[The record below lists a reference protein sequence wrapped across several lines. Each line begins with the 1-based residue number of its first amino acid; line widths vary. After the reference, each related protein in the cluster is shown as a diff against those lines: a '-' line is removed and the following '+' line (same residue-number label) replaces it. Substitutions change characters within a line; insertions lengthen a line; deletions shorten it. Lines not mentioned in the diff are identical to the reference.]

1 MHLQGT
7 IKFRT
12 LAAPKRKNL
21 MSITVTQLSKVY
33 GEQRAVDD
41 ISFSLNKGEVVG
53 FLGPNGAGKSTTM
66 KMITGYLPLSGGQAS
81 VCGYDVV
88 THPMEV
94 RQRVGYLPEANPLY
108 FDMYIKEF
116 LGFVAQVH
124 KLGANSDKRIAEII
138 ALTGLLPES
147 KKKIGALSKG
157 YKQRVG
163 LAQALLHDPEVLIL
177 DEPTSGL
184 DPNQLAD
191 IRQVIKDLGQNKTVV
206 LSTHIMQEV
215 EAMCSRVI
223 IINKG
228 KIIADDS
235 LQNLQQGGT
244 ENGYIQVSFGEP
256 LPSPSDLEQLAG
268 VIRIKQQ
275 DAQTWQLFAAN
286 IEEVQKNLLQFAL
299 INNRNILSLQSNSQ
313 SLEAIFRQLTTDKP
327 QATR

>member
-1 MHLQGT
+1 
-7 IKFRT
+7 
-12 LAAPKRKNL
+12 

-33 GEQRAVDD
+33 GEQRAVND
-41 ISFSLNKGEVVG
+41 ISFTLNKGEVVG

-66 KMITGYLPLSGGQAS
+66 KMITGYLPPSSGHAS

-108 FDMYIKEF
+108 FDMYIREF

-124 KLGANSDKRIAEII
+124 HLGKDSEKRITEII
-138 ALTGLLPES
+138 GLTGLQPES

-163 LAQALLHDPEVLIL
+163 LAQALIHDPEVLIL

-191 IRQVIKDLGQNKTVV
+191 IRQLITDLGRDKTVI

-228 KIIADDS
+228 NIITDDS

-244 ENGYIQVSFGEP
+244 ANGYIQVSFGAP
-256 LPSPSDLEQLAG
+256 LPSETDLQQLGG
-268 VIRIKQQ
+268 VTGIRQQ
-275 DAQTWQLFAAN
+275 DAHTWQLFAGN
-286 IEEVQKNLLQFAL
+286 LEEVRKNLLQFAL

-313 SLEAIFRQLTTDKP
+313 SLETIFRELTK
-327 QATR
+327 

>member
-1 MHLQGT
+1 
-7 IKFRT
+7 
-12 LAAPKRKNL
+12 
-21 MSITVTQLSKVY
+21 MSITVTQLSKIY
-33 GEQRAVDD
+33 GEQRAVND

-66 KMITGYLPLSGGQAS
+66 KMITGYLPPSGGQAT
-81 VCGYDVV
+81 VCGFDVA
-88 THPMEV
+88 TQSLEV
-94 RQRVGYLPEANPLY
+94 RKRVGYLPEANPLY
-108 FDMYIKEF
+108 FDMYIREF
-116 LGFVAQVH
+116 LSFIAQVH
-124 KLGANSDKRIAEII
+124 QLGANTDRRISEII
-138 ALTGLLPES
+138 GMTGLQPES

-191 IRQVIKDLGQNKTVV
+191 IRQLIRNLGQDKTVV

-228 KIIADDS
+228 NIIADDS
-235 LQNLQQGGT
+235 LKNLQQGGT
-244 ENGYIQVSFGEP
+244 ENGYIQVSFGDP
-256 LPSPSDLEQLAG
+256 LPATEELQQLGG
-268 VIRIKQQ
+268 VTAVKQP
-275 DAQTWQLFAAN
+275 DARTWQLFAGN
-286 IEEVQKNLLQFAL
+286 LEEVRKNLLQFAL

-313 SLEAIFRQLTTDKP
+313 SLENIFRELTKQP
-327 QATR
+327 AE

>member
-1 MHLQGT
+1 
-7 IKFRT
+7 
-12 LAAPKRKNL
+12 

-33 GEQRAVDD
+33 GEQRAVND
-41 ISFSLNKGEVVG
+41 ISFSLSKGEIVG

-66 KMITGYLPLSGGQAS
+66 KMITGYLPPSGGTAS

-88 THPMEV
+88 TQPMEV

-108 FDMYIKEF
+108 FDMYIREF

-124 KLGANSDKRIAEII
+124 KLGKNTDKRISEII
-138 ALTGLLPES
+138 AMTGLQPES

-163 LAQALLHDPEVLIL
+163 LAQALIHDPEVLIL

-191 IRQVIKDLGQNKTVV
+191 IRQLIVELGRNKTVV

-228 KIIADDS
+228 NIIADDT
-235 LQNLQQGGT
+235 LQNLQQGGR

-256 LPSPSDLEQLAG
+256 VPSDTDLQQIAG
-268 VIRIKQQ
+268 VTSVKQQ
-275 DAQTWQLFAAN
+275 DANTWQLFAGN
-286 IEEVQKNLLQFAL
+286 LEDVRKNLLQFAL

-313 SLEAIFRQLTTDKP
+313 SLESIFRELTK
-327 QATR
+327 